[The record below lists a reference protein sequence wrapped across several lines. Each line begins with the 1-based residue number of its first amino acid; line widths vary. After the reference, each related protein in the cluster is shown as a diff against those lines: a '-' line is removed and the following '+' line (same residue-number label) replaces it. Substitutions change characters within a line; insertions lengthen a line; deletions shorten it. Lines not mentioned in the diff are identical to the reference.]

1 MIAKPLND
9 NLLVERTQMRVILF
23 VLMISFVS
31 ISGCESREEARKRE
45 AHNMLKQVGL
55 ALQNYH
61 STHSE
66 PPSSKEPD
74 KDDAEGR

>member
-1 MIAKPLND
+1 MLNQIF
-9 NLLVERTQMRVILF
+9 ERTQMRLF
-23 VLMISFVS
+23 QFLLLVTFVS
-31 ISGCESREEARKRE
+31 ISGCESREEARQRE
-45 AHNMLKQVGL
+45 ANNMLKQVGL

-74 KDDAEGR
+74 TDDAEGP

>member
-1 MIAKPLND
+1 MNQIF
-9 NLLVERTQMRVILF
+9 ERTQMRLSQFLLLVT
-23 VLMISFVS
+23 FVS
-31 ISGCESREEARKRE
+31 ISGCESREEARQRE
-45 AHNMLKQVGL
+45 ANNMLKQVGL

-74 KDDAEGR
+74 KDDAEGP

>member
-1 MIAKPLND
+1 MIAKLQND
-9 NLLVERTQMRVILF
+9 DQLVERTEMRLTLF
-23 VLMISFVS
+23 VLMILFVC

-74 KDDAEGR
+74 KDDGEER

>member
-1 MIAKPLND
+1 MRLVHVIMMIW
-9 NLLVERTQMRVILF
+9 
-23 VLMISFVS
+23 FVS

-55 ALQNYH
+55 ALEKYH

-66 PPSSKEPD
+66 PTSSKEPEN
-74 KDDAEGR
+74 DDAEGP

>member
-1 MIAKPLND
+1 MNQIF
-9 NLLVERTQMRVILF
+9 ERTQMRLF
-23 VLMISFVS
+23 QFLLLVTFVS
-31 ISGCESREEARKRE
+31 ISGCESREEARQRE
-45 AHNMLKQVGL
+45 ANNMLKQVGL

-74 KDDAEGR
+74 KDDAEGP